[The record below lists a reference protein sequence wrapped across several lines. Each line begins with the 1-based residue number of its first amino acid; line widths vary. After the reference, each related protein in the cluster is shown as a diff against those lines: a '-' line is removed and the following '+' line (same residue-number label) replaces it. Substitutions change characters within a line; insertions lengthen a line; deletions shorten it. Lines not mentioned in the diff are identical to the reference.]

1 MGRVNMSRKEYKK
14 YLQVLE
20 LGPDASLVEI
30 KKSYL
35 HLKRLYSTES
45 VAISPIAEEFSAEKR
60 KEILSQIEEAYFNL
74 LDILEEEDRKIRKRE
89 KKITFDIDRAEA
101 KEEAFPLIEKVLKQA
116 GSVLRAENLKKSYGN
131 RLVVKGVN
139 LEVRSGEIIGLLGRN
154 GAGKTTTFQM
164 VSGLIKP
171 DSGAIYLNN
180 TDISPYSTHKRATQ
194 GITYL
199 PQENSVFLKTTVEN
213 NLKLVWE
220 LQGNKKRERMK
231 LAEQLLEELGLEELS
246 RQPAYSLSGGERRKL
261 EICRALILN
270 PKFLLLDEPFTG
282 IDPLTIIDLQ
292 KILIKLRNKGIGI
305 VLSDHNVRDTFKI
318 ADRAYIIEEGEIL
331 IEGSPQEVASNGLA
345 KERFLGIDFKLG
357 EEVTHSS

>member
-1 MGRVNMSRKEYKK
+1 MIVSRQEYVK
-14 YLQVLE
+14 YLEVLE

-45 VAISPIAEEFSAEKR
+45 LAISPIAEEFSAEKR
-60 KEILSQIEEAYFNL
+60 KEILKQLDEAYSSL
-74 LDILEEEDRKIRKRE
+74 LEILEKEDRKIRKKE
-89 KKITFDIDRAEA
+89 KKITLDFDRTAA
-101 KEEAFPLIEKVLKQA
+101 KGDALPLIEKVLKQA

-139 LEVRSGEIIGLLGRN
+139 LEIRSGEIIGLLGRN

-164 VSGLIKP
+164 VSGLVKP
-171 DSGAIYLNN
+171 DSGAIYLDN
-180 TDISPYSTHKRATQ
+180 TEISPYSTHKRAIH

-199 PQENSVFLKTTVEN
+199 PQENSVFLKTSVEN

-220 LQGNKKRERMK
+220 LQGNKKKERKK
-231 LAEQLLEELGLEELS
+231 LAKQLLGELGLGELS

-305 VLSDHNVRDTFKI
+305 VLSDHNVRDTFRI
-318 ADRAYIIEEGEIL
+318 TDRAYVIEGGEIL
-331 IEGSPQEVASNGLA
+331 VEGNPQEVASNELA
-345 KERFLGIDFKLG
+345 KERFLGINFKLG
-357 EEVTHSS
+357 EEVTYSS

>member
-1 MGRVNMSRKEYKK
+1 MSRQEYKK
-14 YLQVLE
+14 YLEVLE

-45 VAISPIAEEFSAEKR
+45 FAISPIAEEFSAEKR
-60 KEILSQIEEAYFNL
+60 EEILRQIEEAYSSL
-74 LDILEEEDRKIRKRE
+74 LEILEKEDRKIRKKE
-89 KKITFDIDRAEA
+89 KKITLDIDMAEEGA
-101 KEEAFPLIEKVLKQA
+101 LPLIEKVLKQA

-164 VSGLIKP
+164 ISGFIKP
-171 DSGAIYLNN
+171 DSGAIYLDN
-180 TDISPYSTHKRATQ
+180 TDISPYPTHKRAIK

-199 PQENSVFLKTTVEN
+199 PQEDSVFLKTSVEN

-220 LQGNKKRERMK
+220 LQGNKKKERKK
-231 LAEQLLEELGLEELS
+231 LAKQLLQELGLEELS
-246 RQPAYSLSGGERRKL
+246 RQLAYSLSGGERRKL
-261 EICRALILN
+261 EICRSLILN

-318 ADRAYIIEEGEIL
+318 TDRAYVIEEGEIL
-331 IEGSPQEVASNGLA
+331 VEGNPQEVASNELA
-345 KERFLGIDFKLG
+345 KERFLGINFKLG
-357 EEVTHSS
+357 EEVTYSS